1 MSGLRFVGYRNNKL
15 NRKGLK
21 DIYKEAFPREEKI
34 PFWMLKMLT
43 RDGRGEFYGVYDH
56 EELIGLVYNVYYKD
70 IIYISYLAID
80 DTKRGAGYGGRILQ
94 TIQKKYSDSRIFLC
108 IEEMDPNAENY
119 EQRVRRKAF
128 YESNGFKMQPFQVKE
143 GIVMYDAMCVAD
155 REPEITRK
163 ECDELMKHYF
173 GIWTF
178 VIYVKKYTDKI
189 VELFAKK

>member
-94 TIQKKYSDSRIFLC
+94 TIQKKYSDSRISC
-108 IEEMDPNAENY
+108 VSKRWIRM
-119 EQRVRRKAF
+119 QRIMSSV
-128 YESNGFKMQPFQVKE
+128 
-143 GIVMYDAMCVAD
+143 
-155 REPEITRK
+155 
-163 ECDELMKHYF
+163 
-173 GIWTF
+173 
-178 VIYVKKYTDKI
+178 
-189 VELFAKK
+189 

>member
-80 DTKRGAGYGGRILQ
+80 DTKRGAGYRKSTVTVVFSCVSKRWIRMQRIM
-94 TIQKKYSDSRIFLC
+94 SS
-108 IEEMDPNAENY
+108 
-119 EQRVRRKAF
+119 V
-128 YESNGFKMQPFQVKE
+128 
-143 GIVMYDAMCVAD
+143 
-155 REPEITRK
+155 
-163 ECDELMKHYF
+163 
-173 GIWTF
+173 
-178 VIYVKKYTDKI
+178 
-189 VELFAKK
+189 

>member
-80 DTKRGAGYGGRILQ
+80 DTKRGAGYGGEFYRPFRKSTVTVVFSCVSKRWIRRQRI
-94 TIQKKYSDSRIFLC
+94 
-108 IEEMDPNAENY
+108 N

-128 YESNGFKMQPFQVKE
+128 YESNGFKMLPFQVKE

-189 VELFAKK
+189 VELFEKK

>member
-1 MSGLRFVGYRNNKL
+1 M

-43 RDGRGEFYGVYDH
+43 RDGRGEFYGVYDQ

-128 YESNGFKMQPFQVKE
+128 YESNGFKMLPFQVKE